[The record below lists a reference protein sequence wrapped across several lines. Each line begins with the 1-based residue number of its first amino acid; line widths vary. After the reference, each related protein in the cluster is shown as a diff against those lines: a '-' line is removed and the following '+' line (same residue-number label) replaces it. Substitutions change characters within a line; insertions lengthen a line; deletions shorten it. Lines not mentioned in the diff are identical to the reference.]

1 MKSSA
6 SIPTWEVAVLIPAQD
21 EEELLGR
28 CLRST
33 LAAIDY
39 LRDGIRSRV
48 IVVSD
53 SSTDRTTQ
61 IARELLGARG
71 AVLTIGARSVGTARR
86 TGASH
91 IIRTSHSPISR
102 VWIANTDAD
111 SVVPARWLADQIDL
125 ADAGIEAIAGI
136 VTVDSFEEHGI
147 EVPGRFNASYFI
159 GADGS
164 HPHMH
169 GANLGIRADAY
180 VRAGGWGDLTTAEDH
195 DMWGRLRGT
204 GARMLSTAG
213 INVITSGRR
222 VGRASHGFAAALA
235 AHNQLPARP

>member
-1 MKSSA
+1 MT
-6 SIPTWEVAVLIPAQD
+6 PWEIAVLIPARD

-28 CLRST
+28 CLMST
-33 LAAIDY
+33 LAAVGH
-39 LRDGIRSRV
+39 LPAGIRSRI

-61 IARELLGARG
+61 IARELLGGRG
-71 AVLTIGARSVGTARR
+71 AVLTVEAQSVGTARR
-86 TGASH
+86 RGAAH
-91 IIRTSHSPISR
+91 IIKTSHAPISR

-111 SVVPARWLADQIDL
+111 CVIPPRWLADQIDL

-147 EVPGRFNASYFI
+147 EVPGRFQGSYRI
-159 GADGS
+159 DADGS
-164 HPHMH
+164 HPHVH

-195 DMWGRLRGT
+195 DIWARLRST
-204 GARMLSTAG
+204 GAQTLSSAR
-213 INVITSGRR
+213 IHVATSGRR
-222 VGRASHGFAAALA
+222 VGRAPQGFAAALA
-235 AHNQLPARP
+235 AHNYLPACP